1 MDTADFYYEVARGE
15 GVAMDAEILPDVL
28 SDNALKSDNVHPNS
42 AGYARMAQAVEAL
55 LRDRGAL

>member
-1 MDTADFYYEVARGE
+1 
-15 GVAMDAEILPDVL
+15 MDAEILPDVL